1 MSTIQDNCPVCKGE
15 IPENRLLRTPDPD
28 PYIPPT
34 VLNFMQC
41 SVCEYLFLKPRSNT
55 YSEIYR
61 FEAELRSPLT
71 EPALTL
77 LAQIQEKVLEP
88 EGRWEYEVNFLS
100 ELQSGEM
107 TEEEVLDVLVDGL
120 TLRLSIK
127 EFHVS
132 WQCSSGEL
140 VALGITKETPMPELV
155 EQVLDDFYENHAYYI
170 YSDTADA
177 LVQELNGISISGENL
192 SFTCTG
198 WEAGD

>member
-1 MSTIQDNCPVCKGE
+1 MSNIHETCPVCEGA

-28 PYIPPT
+28 PYIIPT
-34 VLNFMQC
+34 VLTFMFC
-41 SVCEYLFLKPRSNT
+41 SGCEYLFLKPRSHT

-61 FEAELRSPLT
+61 FELELPRPIT
-71 EPALTL
+71 EPALEL
-77 LAQIQEKVLEP
+77 LLKVQEKVLEP
-88 EGRWEYEVNFLS
+88 AGRWEYDVNFLS

-107 TEEEVLDVLVDGL
+107 TEEEVLDVLIKGS

-132 WQCSSGEL
+132 WQCNSEEL
-140 VALGITKETPMPELV
+140 KDLGLTNETPMTGLV
-155 EQVLDDFYENHAYYI
+155 KQVLEDFYENHAHYI

-177 LVQELNGISISGENL
+177 LVQELNSVSISGQTV

-198 WEAGD
+198 WEGGD